1 MRRPII
7 ISRRRFTAW
16 LSGLAALPFFA
27 WWKGARSAP
36 SPAPL
41 TRIAFGS
48 CADQSL
54 PQPIWDAVLRARPE
68 LFIFMG
74 DNVYGDV
81 SAAALTELREAY
93 RVAEAIPQLRT
104 LRETVPH
111 LATWDDHDYGVN
123 DGGGDFPYKR
133 QSQALFVETWK
144 LPADDPRRTREG
156 LYHAEA
162 FGPPGQRVQ
171 VILLDPR
178 YFRSPLKQ
186 TDQRGAPGKERYVP
200 DDDPAKTML
209 GEAQWQWLEQQLRV
223 PADLRLVVSSIQFLA
238 EGHGWERWG
247 NLPRERRRLI
257 DLIAATKANGVVFLS
272 GDRHLSAL
280 YEEATGVPY
289 RLVEITS
296 SSLNRPYRNA
306 REAGPNRI
314 GDLYWPE
321 NFGTAEI
328 DWQARNVVLTIHGID
343 GAPQRQVSVAIG
355 ELQPR

>member
-1 MRRPII
+1 MRRRLLT
-7 ISRRRFTAW
+7 RRRFGAW
-16 LSGLAALPFFA
+16 LSGLAGIPLFA
-27 WWKGARSAP
+27 SSRSPAAAE
-36 SPAPL
+36 STAPL

-48 CADQSL
+48 CADQTL

-81 SAAALTELREAY
+81 RSGALTELREAY
-93 RVAEAIPQLRT
+93 RAAEAIPQWQRV
-104 LRETVPH
+104 RETIPH

-123 DGGGDFPYKR
+123 DGGADFPYKR

-144 LPADDPRRTREG
+144 LPADDPRRSREG
-156 LYHAEA
+156 LYHAQT
-162 FGPPGQRVQ
+162 FGPPGRRVQ

-178 YFRSPLKQ
+178 YFRSPPKQ
-186 TDQRGAPGKERYVP
+186 TDQRGAAGKERYVP

-209 GEAQWQWLEQQLRV
+209 GDAQWQWLEQQFRT
-223 PADLRLVVSSIQFLA
+223 PADLRLVVSSIQVLA

-280 YEEATGVPY
+280 YEETADAPY
-289 RLVEITS
+289 RLVEVTS
-296 SSLNRPYRNA
+296 SSLNRPFRNA

-321 NFGTAEI
+321 NFGSAAI
-328 DWQARNVVLTIHGID
+328 DWDARSVALTIHGID
-343 GAPQRQVSVAIG
+343 GAPQRQVTVGLAA
-355 ELQPR
+355 LQSR